1 MLKDLNVT
9 TVKLDRQFFLDENN
23 KSWVVVRQL
32 IQLAHDLGMSVV
44 AEGIEEQEQ
53 VEKLRE
59 YGCDLIQGYVYAKPM
74 PVSDFERYLT
84 TV

>member
-1 MLKDLNVT
+1 M
-9 TVKLDRQFFLDENN
+9 
-23 KSWVVVRQL
+23 RQL

>member
-1 MLKDLNVT
+1 M
-9 TVKLDRQFFLDENN
+9 
-23 KSWVVVRQL
+23 
-32 IQLAHDLGMSVV
+32 